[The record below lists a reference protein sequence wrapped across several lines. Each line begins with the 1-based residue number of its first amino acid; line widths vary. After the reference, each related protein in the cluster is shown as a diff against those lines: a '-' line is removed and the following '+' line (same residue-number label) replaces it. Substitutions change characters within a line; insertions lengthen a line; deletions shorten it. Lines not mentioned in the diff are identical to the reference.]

1 MMLSPRFEQRRSM
14 LLGDGKRLVYVN
26 PREVPRLDK
35 KDATAADIYL
45 RGSIVFDCMDM
56 RWLMIVHINHES
68 QSFFAMYSGH
78 LPPFIE

>member
-1 MMLSPRFEQRRSM
+1 M

-68 QSFFAMYSGH
+68 KSFFAMYSGH